1 MVMVRN
7 GAVHPRWVLRRDE
20 RRAGRYEGDKVVR
33 WIARPTLMKGRAK
46 ESANSE
52 AGDAAAGYGASSRPN
67 GFTGLRIVS
76 DT

>member
-1 MVMVRN
+1 M
-7 GAVHPRWVLRRDE
+7 
-20 RRAGRYEGDKVVR
+20 R

-46 ESANSE
+46 ESANSN
-52 AGDAAAGYGASSRPN
+52 GDDGAKGYAAPSRLN

>member
-1 MVMVRN
+1 MVRN

-46 ESANSE
+46 ESANAE
-52 AGDAAAGYGASSRPN
+52 AGDGAAGYVAPSRLN